1 MAKKRKPPRLPG
13 GGRTF
18 VPVQAM
24 VNDREKA
31 YQRNFAR
38 QFVVDAAVLAA
49 HDTFGAGP
57 KRMQEFYACLHSK
70 LMEMS
75 ELILEDA
82 KDDKELVY
90 MKTKLDEALK
100 PLLGQNFRPYDER
113 YRV

>member
-38 QFVVDAAVLAA
+38 QFVTDAACLAV
-49 HDTFGAGP
+49 HDTFGAAEIG
-57 KRMQEFYACLHSK
+57 QEKFLASLGYW

-75 ELILEDA
+75 ELTLEDA
-82 KDDKELVY
+82 KDDKDLVY

-100 PLLGQNFRPYDER
+100 PILGNGRDVPDER
-113 YRV
+113 ISR